1 MSLLGHSRFLA
12 LSRCAL
18 LCAFLLATVI
28 SIAHADPENFSG
40 LKDKDLTPK
49 SGDLLDVGGKHNRLG
64 LDDIL
69 GKILHGKNKGAI
81 SQVHV
86 LSDRADSLTVQ
97 VAYSDLKDDADRTL
111 SISATDKK
119 GRPLKAIQTAKTA
132 IKETQGEVT
141 LKMEISPD
149 ADPGTTVE
157 QVGLQVQIS
166 KGNSLKPEVLAEFE
180 CPKQWKSAP
189 SSVVA
194 EPVGKSIGLPATK
207 PAGGIRFR
215 PVTRLGVRPSTA
227 AASDGV
233 AVRQAPTLVASSMK
247 TSPTLARRVI
257 GLPTVVKDNNGRG
270 PGTNYVRLFDGIEME
285 PGVSDRSLTNLHPNI
300 YEDDNPASGLFY
312 YLPAGYSL
320 YWDPDSGYAL
330 RVLYGAAATE
340 DAANNVSIA
349 AKLTTGITSNDVAL
363 ARTLLQDYCR
373 TNNHVFKELK
383 PFPFSNMAI
392 SLKSEVGG
400 QYSIPP
406 EKISVTGITDIAGP
420 IDFSL
425 VTDSVTKENLQL
437 VMTQGLGIGGQVT
450 YQSAS
455 DAGAGGLQVT
465 IPLHLKFGDRDSFGD
480 QSYTRG
486 GAIQNQSPFSQKLKF
501 VNFLS
506 DTGTPTVYS
515 YSLADTELPPGR
527 KLTIDAAKI
536 PAWLDSSRRA
546 WIEYSLVS
554 DDPEANRKAWDAITG
569 GVTGAAQSEITF
581 RTLTPLQDTGAAL
594 VVVTVSSKYFD
605 PRGGA
610 ETTKTL
616 ELGKDN
622 ESFKIKPIYLVGRQ
636 PGEDKPGDPL
646 FKFKLTVVK
655 ADGTTAESTQWT
667 NSNGVTVYIG
677 KAQIQPLLGTLP
689 ADNKPS
695 TPDADKPPEGD
706 KDKADKDK
714 EDKDKDDKDKAD
726 KDKPEGGGA

>member
-1 MSLLGHSRFLA
+1 MPPLRHPRFLA
-12 LSRCAL
+12 PFRPAL
-18 LCAFLLATVI
+18 LCAFLLAVLVGV
-28 SIAHADPENFSG
+28 AHADPENYSG
-40 LKDKDLTPK
+40 LKDKDLPPK
-49 SGDLLDVGGKHNRLG
+49 SGDLLDIGGKHELPG

-81 SQVHV
+81 SSVHV

-97 VAYSDLKDDADRTL
+97 VSYSDLQGDADRTL
-111 SISATDKK
+111 AVSATDKK
-119 GRPLKAIQTAKTA
+119 GRPLKAIQTAKTS
-132 IKETQGEVT
+132 IKDKQGEVT
-141 LKMEISPD
+141 LRMEISPD
-149 ADPGTTVE
+149 ADAGTKVE

-166 KGNSLKPEVLAEFE
+166 KGDSLKPEVLAEFK

-189 SSVVA
+189 SSIVA
-194 EPVGKSIGLPATK
+194 EPVGKSVGLPATK
-207 PAGGIRFR
+207 PTGGGRFR
-215 PVTRLGVRPSTA
+215 PVTRLGVRHSA
-227 AASDGV
+227 AVTSDGV
-233 AVRQAPTLVASSMK
+233 AVKQAPTLVSSSMK
-247 TSPTLARRVI
+247 ASPSLAQRVI

-270 PGTNYVRLFDGIEME
+270 PGSNYIRLFDGIEME
-285 PGVSDRSLTNLHPNI
+285 PGVTERSLTNLHPNI

-330 RVLYGAAATE
+330 RVLYGASAGE
-340 DAANNVSIA
+340 DAAGNVSIA
-349 AKLTTGITSNDVAL
+349 AKLTTGVTGNDVAL

-373 TNNHVFKELK
+373 ANNRTFKELR

-400 QYSIPP
+400 QFSVPP

-425 VTDSVTKENLQL
+425 VTDAVTKENLQL

-465 IPLHLKFGDRDSFGD
+465 IPLRLKFGDRESFGD

-486 GAIQNQSPFSQKLKF
+486 AAIQNKSPFSKKLKF

-506 DTGTPTVYS
+506 DTGTPAVYS
-515 YSLADTELPPGR
+515 YSLSDTEIPPGR
-527 KLTIDAAKI
+527 KITIDAAKI
-536 PAWLDSSRRA
+536 PAWLDTSAKRA
-546 WIEYSLVS
+546 WIEYSLVG
-554 DDPEANRKAWDAITG
+554 DDPDANQKAWDSITG
-569 GVTGAAQSEITF
+569 GVTGAAQAEITF

-605 PRGGA
+605 PKGGA

-622 ESFKIKPIYLVGRQ
+622 ENFKLKPIYLVGRQ
-636 PGEDKPGDPL
+636 PGEDKPNDPL

-655 ADGTTAESTQWT
+655 ADGTTVESPQWT
-667 NSNGVTVYIG
+667 PSNGTTIYIG
-677 KAQIQPLLGTLP
+677 KAQLQPLLGTL
-689 ADNKPS
+689 AEGDKPS
-695 TPDADKPPEGD
+695 TPGAGQPAEGD
-706 KDKADKDK
+706 KDKG
-714 EDKDKDDKDKAD
+714 D
-726 KDKPEGGGA
+726 KDKPAGGGA